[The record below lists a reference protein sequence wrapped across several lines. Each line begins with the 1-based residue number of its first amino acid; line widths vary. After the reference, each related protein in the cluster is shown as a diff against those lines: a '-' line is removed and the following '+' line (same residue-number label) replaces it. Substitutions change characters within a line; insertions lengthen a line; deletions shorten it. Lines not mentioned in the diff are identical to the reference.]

1 MVYLLKS
8 VIFHGYVKYPDGNRK
23 KTDSMK
29 VPYIYTEREDN
40 MVFDKG
46 SIYLS
51 LDDN

>member
-1 MVYLLKS
+1 MAMLNIQMV
-8 VIFHGYVKYPDGNRK
+8 IEK